1 METVAVV
8 ETTANATVA
17 LRIVTSVASPTAGS
31 GARGSVNIGGP
42 SQTVP
47 WKYDQ
52 SRAGDEAIM
61 SLWLTHDG
69 SSESTYAQLF
79 PLWPVKK
86 WRGSALPAPTAM
98 PRVT

>member
-17 LRIVTSVASPTAGS
+17 LRMVTSVASPAADS
-31 GARGSVNIGGP
+31 GARGSENIGWP

-52 SRAGDEAIM
+52 SRAGDEAIT
-61 SLWLTHDG
+61 SLWLTHDE
-69 SSESTYAQLF
+69 SSDSTYAQLF
-79 PLWPVKK
+79 SLSSVKT
-86 WRGSALPAPTAM
+86 WRESALPASKAM